1 MITMETEVRSISD
14 SETQWTEIQIWSVS
28 FKCRSKQWDDGYF
41 NRTKKISIFAW
52 IKYGTKR
59 RRKRKRKKKRED
71 DDDDDLVL
79 VEEKRD
85 YLKMKPKSE
94 ITRYK
99 QQQRMVERESV
110 IVCNGSGNE
119 QSRRLQKDI
128 IDQRMRRVHVY
139 SPTKDPR
146 FLSEIWKTTSV
157 QVLSNGWMDG

>member
-1 MITMETEVRSISD
+1 MRKDDNYGNRSQKYQWFRNTMNWDSD
-14 SETQWTEIQIWSVS
+14 LICFFQVQMRWWIFQ
-28 FKCRSKQWDDGYF
+28 Q
-41 NRTKKISIFAW
+41 NKKNSIFAW

-71 DDDDDLVL
+71 DDDLVL
-79 VEEKRD
+79 VEKKRD

-139 SPTKDPR
+139 SPTTDPR